1 VGYKILLAD
10 DSVTVQKIITLT
22 FSDEGVDV
30 LTVNNGDEAVNT
42 LQYMRPALVMA
53 DVSIPGK
60 NGYEICEFIKNH
72 PELKNIPVILLV
84 PAFEPFDEEKAR
96 RVGANHFLTKPFQSI
111 RTLISTVKS
120 LIEPGNRNIATGFQE
135 GNLSANGEKE
145 QNPDL
150 TSSEVLNLMG
160 AETESQSD
168 YIETN
173 GRSSEPENL
182 LTITDQIS
190 SPEPSGAMIR
200 ESAQV
205 VATESSLAGVAGD
218 EEDSDHVL
226 ELDDVLADMWA
237 ELATRAVAATTAE
250 TKPAVTSA
258 AESSESPQTI
268 SFTLPQEVID
278 EIVTR
283 VVAEVTER
291 LPEMLSRDLADR
303 LAPEV
308 VEIIKQQRLSYR
320 EPDALLE
327 LDEV

>member
-30 LTVNNGDEAVNT
+30 LTVNNGDEAINR

-72 PELKNIPVILLV
+72 PELKSIPVILLV

-96 RVGANHFLTKPFQSI
+96 SVGANHFLTKPFQSI

-120 LIEPGNRNIATGFQE
+120 LIEPGNRNVATSFQE
-135 GNLSANGEKE
+135 RNLSANGEME
-145 QNPDL
+145 QDRDL
-150 TSSEVLNLMG
+150 VSGDVLNLID
-160 AETESQSD
+160 AETESQPD
-168 YIETN
+168 HIETN
-173 GRSSEPENL
+173 GRSSESENL
-182 LTITDQIS
+182 PAISDQIS
-190 SPEPSGAMIR
+190 SSEQTGAMIK

-205 VATESSLAGVAGD
+205 VVTEHSIAGAVGE

-237 ELATRAVAATTAE
+237 ELATRTGAATTPE
-250 TKPAVTSA
+250 TKPVVTSA
-258 AESSESPQTI
+258 AELSESPQKI

-291 LPEMLSRDLADR
+291 LPEMLSRDLANR

-308 VEIIKQQRLSYR
+308 VEIIKRQRVTYH

>member
-22 FSDEGVDV
+22 FSDEGVEV
-30 LTVNNGDEAVNT
+30 LTVNNGDEAINR

-60 NGYEICEFIKNH
+60 NGYEICEYIKNH
-72 PELKNIPVILLV
+72 PELKNIPVVLLV

-96 RVGANHFLTKPFQSI
+96 SAGANHFLTKPFQSI

-120 LIEPGNRNIATGFQE
+120 LIEPGNRSTATGFQE
-135 GNLSANGEKE
+135 GNLSANGEME
-145 QNPDL
+145 QNRDL
-150 TSSEVLNLMG
+150 VAEDVLNLMG
-160 AETESQSD
+160 AETEPQPEH
-168 YIETN
+168 IENN
-173 GRSSEPENL
+173 GRSSESENL
-182 LTITDQIS
+182 LAISDQIS
-190 SPEPSGAMIR
+190 APEQSGAVIR
-200 ESAQV
+200 EAAHV
-205 VATESSLAGVAGD
+205 VVTEHSIAGAVAE

-237 ELATRAVAATTAE
+237 ELANRTVAATAAE
-250 TKPAVTSA
+250 TKPAVTPA
-258 AESSESPQTI
+258 AELGVSPQTI

-283 VVAEVTER
+283 VVAELTER
-291 LPEMLSRDLADR
+291 LPEVLSRDLANR

-308 VEIIKQQRLSYR
+308 VEIIKRQRITYH